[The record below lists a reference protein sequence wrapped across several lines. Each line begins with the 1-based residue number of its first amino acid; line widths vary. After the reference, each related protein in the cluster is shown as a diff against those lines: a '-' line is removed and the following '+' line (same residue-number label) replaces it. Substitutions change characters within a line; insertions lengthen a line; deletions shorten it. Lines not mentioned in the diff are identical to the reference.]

1 MARLTVT
8 LPDDLHRALREA
20 AARRGITLGSIV
32 VEGLGALGLKSREDA
47 LVLLERAR
55 HHSDLTE
62 KDAAE
67 LAVRETRAVR
77 QERSRARRR

>member
-20 AARRGITLGSIV
+20 AARRGVTLGSII

-47 LVLLERAR
+47 LALLERAR
-55 HHSDLTE
+55 SHLGLSE
-62 KDAAE
+62 EDAMA
-67 LAVRETRAVR
+67 LAVQETRAVR
-77 QERSRARRR
+77 KERQRARRR